1 MTQQDKIIERV
12 DILEQLVESQS
23 KTLEIDN
30 QIISM
35 KNRMLEL
42 YEQEAML
49 YKNEV
54 RTLRVL
60 CVLGFLIIVILL
72 VSEILSVV

>member
-42 YEQEAML
+42 SQQETMI
-49 YKNEV
+49 YKREV
-54 RTLRVL
+54 HILRIL
-60 CVLGFLIIVILL
+60 CALGFVIILTLL
-72 VSEILSVV
+72 VSEILSLR